1 MLINVQMKKR
11 SFIFCL
17 IFIVFQP
24 QSFAQFS
31 RYIIQL
37 KDKSN
42 SPFSISKPGQFL
54 SSRAIDRRSRYHI
67 TIDETD
73 LPVTPAYIDS
83 IRLAGNVSILTV
95 SKWLNQVCIQTTD
108 AAALNKIN
116 DFSFV
121 QSSGA
126 IAAKFF
132 TPAGTTKKRPD
143 ITSGK
148 PLTASSN
155 KPLNP
160 ADIYDYGQ
168 SYPQVHLHNAEFL
181 HNHGFSGDGMQMAIM
196 DGGFY
201 HYKSLPTFDSIR
213 NNNQILE
220 TWDFVS
226 GEASVDEDL
235 IHGMN
240 CLSTIA
246 ANMPGVFIGTAPKS
260 SFYLYRTE
268 DVNSEYPIEEHNW
281 AAAAERADSLG
292 ADVFS
297 VSLGYNTFDNAQF
310 DYTYANM
317 DGNTTTIARA
327 ADLAS
332 KKGILVIAAAG
343 NEGQN
348 TWHYITTPADA
359 DSVLTVG
366 AVDTSRTV
374 ALFSSYGPSSDGQVK
389 PDVAAVGVRAIVA
402 NANTGLPSAGF
413 GTSFACPIMAG
424 ITTCLWQAFPEI
436 DNMQLID
443 ALRRSGDKFTKPD
456 NRTGYG
462 VPNVKNAFVLLIKK
476 LHTQQ
481 ITAGAN
487 CTANVQVAV
496 KAAADMYIE
505 VERKLATE
513 TVYKTISTITNLNTQ
528 FKNNDFSYS
537 DDLGN
542 ITSGIAIQYRIK
554 MTIATDTSFYLDSA
568 TLNYVPNCNSGTGT
582 EEITVRPNP
591 ATDNLIVAI
600 TRNSAVNAS
609 IEMYA
614 TNGAKVYS
622 LLNQPVNG
630 VQTFTIPVK
639 QLGSGAY
646 FVSVFINNKKSVT
659 KKIIVK

>member
-1 MLINVQMKKR
+1 MKKL
-11 SFIFCL
+11 SFIFCVVL
-17 IFIVFQP
+17 IAFQAE
-24 QSFAQFS
+24 SFAQFS

-42 SPFSISKPGQFL
+42 SPFSISKPDQFL

-67 TIDETD
+67 AVDETD
-73 LPVTPAYIDS
+73 FPVTPAYIDS

-95 SKWLNQVCIQTTD
+95 SKWLNQVSIQTTD

-116 DFSFV
+116 SFSFV

-132 TPAGTTKKRPD
+132 TPGGTTNKRPD
-143 ITSGK
+143 ITGRK
-148 PLTASSN
+148 PLTATGN

-181 HNHGFSGDGMQMAIM
+181 HNHGFSGDGMQLAIM

-235 IHGMN
+235 VHGMN

-246 ANMPGVFIGTAPKS
+246 ANMPGVFVGTAPKS

-268 DVNSEYPIEEHNW
+268 DINSEYPIEEHNW

-297 VSLGYNTFDNAQF
+297 VSLGYNNFDNAQF
-310 DYTYANM
+310 NYTYANM

-327 ADLAS
+327 ADLAA
-332 KKGILVIAAAG
+332 KKGIVVVAAAG

-348 TWHYITTPADA
+348 NWHYITTPADA

-366 AVDTSRTV
+366 AVDTSRNV
-374 ALFSSYGPSSDGQVK
+374 ALFSSYGPSADGQVK
-389 PDVAAVGVRAIVA
+389 PDVAAVGVRATVA
-402 NANTGLPSAGF
+402 NANTGQPSPGF

-424 ITTCLWQAFPEI
+424 ITICLWQAFPEVN
-436 DNMQLID
+436 NMQLID
-443 ALRRSGDKFTKPD
+443 ALRRSGDKFTAPD

-462 VPNVKNAFVLLIKK
+462 VPNVKNAFVLLIKQ

-481 ITAGAN
+481 ITVAAN
-487 CTANVQVAV
+487 CTASVQVAV
-496 KAAADMYIE
+496 KTAADMYIE

-513 TVYKTISTITNLNTQ
+513 SAYKTISTITNTNTQ
-528 FKNNDFSYS
+528 FKRTDVSYV
-537 DDLGN
+537 DDLGS
-542 ITSGIAIQYRIK
+542 ITGSMAIQYRIK
-554 MTIATDTSFYLDSA
+554 MTIASDTSFYLDSA
-568 TLNYVPNCNSGTGT
+568 ILNYVPNCNTGT
-582 EEITVRPNP
+582 LTENITVRPNP
-591 ATDNLIVAI
+591 VADNLFVAI
-600 TRNSAVNAS
+600 TRNTPVNAA

-614 TNGAKVYS
+614 ADGGKVYS
-622 LLNQPVNG
+622 LSNQSVNG
-630 VQTFTIPVK
+630 LQTFTIPVK
-639 QLGSGAY
+639 QLSSGVY
-646 FVSVFINNKKSVT
+646 FVTVFINDKKTTT
-659 KKIIVK
+659 KKIIVR